1 MESSSKGLALFFF
14 FITTMKHFLLGILF
28 CALATPL
35 LAEKTEDM
43 YVMRHSPEGQL
54 FFIRPNT
61 FYSTDN
67 KSELLFDITHLNTTD
82 TASIKMTVYETTL
95 VNVDSVALLCEGQ
108 RYICNTVES
117 IYKEKEKKHWIHR
130 CDCVF
135 PLKAVKLAMIADQ
148 APTFVVYTNKSTLS
162 YTLVANKWTKLQPHL
177 CRCT

>member
-1 MESSSKGLALFFF
+1 
-14 FITTMKHFLLGILF
+14 MKHFLLGILF

-35 LAEKTEDM
+35 LAEKPEDM

-135 PLKAVKLAMIADQ
+135 PFQEVKLAMIADQ

-162 YTLVANKWTKLQPHL
+162 YTLVANKWAKLQPHL
-177 CRCT
+177 CDIFMIIDESKRK

>member
-1 MESSSKGLALFFF
+1 
-14 FITTMKHFLLGILF
+14 MKHLLLGIVF
-28 CALATPL
+28 CMLATPL

-61 FYSTDN
+61 FYSTDT
-67 KSELLFDITHLNTTD
+67 KSDLLFDITHLNTTD
-82 TASIKMTVYETTL
+82 TASIKMTIYETTM
-95 VNVDSVALLCEGQ
+95 VDVDSVALLCDGK
-108 RYICNTVES
+108 RYISNTVSS

-135 PLKAVKLAMIADQ
+135 PFNEVKLTMIASQ

-162 YTLVANKWTKLQPHL
+162 YTLTANNWKKLHPHF
-177 CRCT
+177 CDIFMIIDESKR